1 MAITQLLQFGCL
13 CEQLLPESEQ
23 RHHLMEL
30 EADDFIPHCQQPIV
44 LSTLLVHRVETTIR
58 VLLRT
63 VHVECDPRFP
73 AGSGPSCSRETP
85 ITDWP
90 QQTVMG
96 VSRLHEGPE
105 PAGHLGSH
113 PTWAVRRGTW
123 MVVPTR
129 CTERVNDTIG

>member
-23 RHHLMEL
+23 RHHLIEL

-73 AGSGPSCSRETP
+73 AGSGPSCSRRLPSPSAES
-85 ITDWP
+85 
-90 QQTVMG
+90 
-96 VSRLHEGPE
+96 SREGPFSRKSSRVSCFLPSNTVTCCTHSCSPGWWRSSE
-105 PAGHLGSH
+105 
-113 PTWAVRRGTW
+113 VRLSA
-123 MVVPTR
+123 
-129 CTERVNDTIG
+129 